1 MAATNS
7 TIKSLYIR
15 IAKKDRKF
23 LKGGKL
29 VANLEEYL
37 TESGYHSNQ
46 NEEEVDELG
55 EETETTNAH
64 SSSELDIYLMSRS
77 QLMLNH
83 YDRQS
88 TRELAKKRLRFAPN
102 VNVNVNVN
110 NTSGVK
116 HCVCEKLRKT
126 SRRINTKYLLLVNVL
141 KTRALG
147 VVDSSNNGSLRR
159 RFKSIRNVDP
169 FRNRYVYL
177 YHVIS
182 VIHTVTFIIFYKGI
196 ETETVGKEEWL
207 NKNRSNCSI

>member
-1 MAATNS
+1 MAANS

-46 NEEEVDELG
+46 NEEEVDDLG
-55 EETETTNAH
+55 EETETNVH

-88 TRELAKKRLRFAPN
+88 TRELAKKRLRN
-102 VNVNVNVN
+102 VNAT
-110 NTSGVK
+110 NTAGVK

-147 VVDSSNNGSLRR
+147 VVDSSSNGSLRR

-169 FRNRYVYL
+169 FRNR
-177 YHVIS
+177 
-182 VIHTVTFIIFYKGI
+182 
-196 ETETVGKEEWL
+196 
-207 NKNRSNCSI
+207 

>member
-1 MAATNS
+1 VATNNS

-46 NEEEVDELG
+46 NEEEVDDLG

-88 TRELAKKRLRFAPN
+88 TRELAKKRLRFAP
-102 VNVNVNVN
+102 NVNVN

-159 RFKSIRNVDP
+159 RFKSIRNADP
-169 FRNRYVYL
+169 FRNRYAYL

-182 VIHTVTFIIFYKGI
+182 VSSFCYFHYR
-196 ETETVGKEEWL
+196 L
-207 NKNRSNCSI
+207 